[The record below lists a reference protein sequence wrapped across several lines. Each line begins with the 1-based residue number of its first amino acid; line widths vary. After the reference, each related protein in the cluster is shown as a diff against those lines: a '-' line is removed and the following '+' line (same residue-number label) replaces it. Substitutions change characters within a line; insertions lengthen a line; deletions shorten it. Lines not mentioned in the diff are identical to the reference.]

1 MKINSNQEAGSEK
14 LGARRTYLLTSNFN
28 LLTSSRR
35 SGIALIITL
44 ILLSVTLVM
53 ALAFLAISRRESSSV
68 TTAGDTATARLAAD
82 SALANAE
89 AQAMAN
95 VLSTTNPYNFGLLVS
110 TNYINPNG
118 FALGFNNVNYDYTAA
133 AGNPRLSPTE
143 FLENLTNLWY
153 SPRPPVFVPSPQG
166 NYASPL
172 SYDFRFYLD
181 LNRNGKFD
189 TNGVVGNFDSGN
201 NLLGTSLQVGD
212 PEWIG
217 VLAHPD
223 QPYGPNNPF
232 VSRFC
237 FFALPVGNSLDLNAI
252 HNQVFDENN
261 AVATVNPADGNLSGE
276 DFFFRNQ
283 GVGSWEINLAAFLAD
298 LNTNQWDNNLS
309 GGSYLYNEPA
319 NYNSGSAF
327 DDARALLTYR
337 YNNNYSS
344 LYPVGGP
351 TGLFTNST
359 TTFPPFQND
368 IDFYSDGPL
377 QTNTPGINAS
387 GQLVN
392 LPWAGADNIN
402 HFFDLTADLFD
413 PTKTSGS
420 SAILGFTNRLLN
432 AGTGVSTYDRYTFYR
447 LLSQLGTDTS
457 PETGKMNLNYRNI
470 TNGVI
475 VPGMETNFYAWTPL
489 EFFTNAADRMLRAYT
504 ANWISQNYGVFTNT
518 FGASTTQPFGIAK
531 IPVYVSGQFVYTPA
545 VHRILQ
551 LAANIYDATVNN
563 SANGSPD
570 YPDVFRPLFSR
581 DAGGTGTNVYITGFT
596 NVVSFTD
603 GATDIQLSQPF
614 DVSTISS
621 VSGVVSNVAENIYG
635 VPWIIGAKKGFPN
648 FNEFSMENNLGVTR
662 RLQLTRTTNSSTPVI
677 TSTNQMYTMSL
688 ISQLGIELWNSYAAA
703 YPGTIIIGVNSTN
716 TMTITNDDPGFD
728 SHPGIAQ
735 PVSFSTNNFSN
746 PYVITSWP
754 GAAPWSGGSPNPA
767 SFVIATFTGPTL
779 TNSVYRSPGATPAD
793 MPSGL
798 VPPSL
803 IPTNYFPIAS
813 PPLSLL
819 FESNSP
825 NGFHFPQFGVVMTN
839 RLQVFMLDFT
849 NGVYRVIDYV
859 HFAGPDS
866 PYNVNQYLADN
877 DNNNPNGY
885 VGVWDTN
892 YLGYPPGGPPPPNSV
907 PPYGI
912 VNQIAYSKNNGPPTT
927 EDGLWQADPEAV
939 PSGGTIAQQQSFFR
953 AFFKPGNHDGT
964 TTNLQLSV
972 NTPYAPTRYIV
983 QYVTWQANDPLVH
996 YLTNDISAPSPNNTT
1011 TPKQGVQQT
1020 SASAQTIAPLTGLNL
1035 GSLNDRFSPWGGNP
1049 VLAAEGQAMQFD
1061 TNAYNL
1067 SERDPLVAS
1076 SDNWDFPTNKFP
1088 TVGWLG
1094 RVHRGTPWQ
1103 TVYLKSSNVL
1113 SSVNGIK
1120 TWAAWTGDSLIS
1132 SNQYFDA
1139 ANSTPTNDWQ
1149 LFDLFTTAVNDNAT
1163 RGQLSV
1169 NVAAGSADPAAGLAA
1184 WSALFSGIALP
1195 PVSPTNTYSVIAPVG
1210 SQAITNSSLGILIT
1224 NINYTRANFVNPD
1237 GVKGSFENIGDIL
1250 AASQLSDQSPFL
1262 NLANTNYNSDEMY
1275 EWLPQQTMSLLRVGA
1290 APRYVIYS
1298 YGQTLKPAPN
1308 GTYLNSTPSG
1318 MFGMVT
1324 NYQVVSEIATRA
1336 VVRFKPVL
1344 VTNSLVPLLVQT
1356 NYSATIESYNIL
1368 PPE

>member
-1 MKINSNQEAGSEK
+1 MARKPHSMLDVGCWMLDVPRFSN
-14 LGARRTYLLTSNFN
+14 RRS
-28 LLTSSRR
+28 R

-118 FALGFNNVNYDYTAA
+118 FDTTVPFQNINYDHLIGSSAPLTQ
-133 AGNPRLSPTE
+133 NQ
-143 FLENLTNLWY
+143 FLTLLTNLWY

-166 NYASPL
+166 NYATPL

-189 TNGVVGNFDSGN
+189 TNGVVTNVDVNGLS
-201 NLLGTSLQVGD
+201 LGTTSFQVGD

-232 VSRFC
+232 VARYA

-252 HNQVFDENN
+252 HNQTQTAN
-261 AVATVNPADGNLSGE
+261 VNPSPNNYVSDGY
-276 DFFFRNQ
+276 FRNE
-283 GVGSWEINLAAFLAD
+283 GVGSWELNLAAFLAD
-298 LNTNQWDNNLS
+298 LNTNQWDTSASPYFYGETANNNSGRAFEDALS
-309 GGSYLYNEPA
+309 LLSYRYNF
-319 NYNSGSAF
+319 NYNSLAGGYP
-327 DDARALLTYR
+327 AL
-337 YNNNYSS
+337 YNNS
-344 LYPVGGP
+344 
-351 TGLFTNST
+351 
-359 TTFPPFQND
+359 
-368 IDFYSDGPL
+368 IDGYTIGQL
-377 QTNTPGINAS
+377 MTNTPLPTVNIPIN
-387 GQLVN
+387 VTN
-392 LPWAGADNIN
+392 TPWAGSDNTN

-413 PTKTSGS
+413 STKTSVQF
-420 SAILGFTNRLLN
+420 ANDLIN

-489 EFFTNAADRMLRAYT
+489 EFFTNAADRMLRSYT

-518 FGASTTQPFGIAK
+518 FGAATTQPFGIAK

-545 VHRILQ
+545 VNRILQ

-563 SANGSPD
+563 SVNGSPD

-614 DVSTISS
+614 DVSTISA

-635 VPWIIGAKKGFPN
+635 VPWIIGAKKGIPN
-648 FNEFSMENNLGVTR
+648 FNEFSMENNLAVTR
-662 RLQLTRTTNSSTPVI
+662 RLQLTRDTNNETPTTAAVI

-688 ISQLGIELWNSYAAA
+688 ISTLGIELWNSYAAA
-703 YPGTIIIGVNSTN
+703 YPGTIFIGVNSTN

-728 SHPGIAQ
+728 LHPGIAQ

-746 PYVITSWP
+746 PYQITSWP

-779 TNSVYRSPGATPAD
+779 TNSVYRSPYATAAD

-866 PYNVNQYLADN
+866 AYNVNQYLADN

-912 VNQIAYSKNNGPPTT
+912 VNQIAYSKKNGPPTT

-939 PSGGTIAQQQSFFR
+939 PLGGTIAQQQ
-953 AFFKPGNHDGT
+953 AFFSAFFLPGNHSGT

-996 YLTNDISAPSPNNTT
+996 YLASDISAPSPNNTT

-1020 SASAQTIAPLTGLNL
+1020 SASAQTIAPLTSLNL

-1067 SERDPLVAS
+1067 SERDPLVYS

-1088 TVGWLG
+1088 TTGWLG

-1103 TVYLKSSNVL
+1103 TVYLKSSNIL
-1113 SSVNGIK
+1113 SSASGFN
-1120 TWAAWTGDSLIS
+1120 TWATWTGDLMIN

-1139 ANSTPTNDWQ
+1139 ANSTPVQDWQ
-1149 LFDLFTTAVNDNAT
+1149 LFDLFTTAVNENAT

-1169 NVAAGSADPAAGLAA
+1169 NQSAASYDPVANPAAGLAA

-1210 SQAITNSSLGILIT
+1210 SQAIANSSLGILIT
-1224 NINYTRANFVNPD
+1224 NINYARANFVNPD

-1250 AASQLSDQSPFL
+1250 AVPQLSDQSPFL

-1275 EWLPQQTMSLLRVGA
+1275 EWLPQQTMSLLRVGT
-1290 APRYVIYS
+1290 PRYVIYS

-1308 GTYLNSTPSG
+1308 GIQTSG
-1318 MFGMVT
+1318 NFFGMVT

-1336 VVRFKPVL
+1336 VVRFKQVL
-1344 VTNSLVPLLVQT
+1344 VTNSLTPLLIQT
-1356 NYSATIESYNIL
+1356 NYSATIENYNIL

>member
-1 MKINSNQEAGSEK
+1 MK
-14 LGARRTYLLTSNFN
+14 LGARRTYLQTSNSK

-237 FFALPVGNSLDLNAI
+237 FFALPVGNALDLNAI
-252 HNQVFDENN
+252 HNQVFDPKNSIS
-261 AVATVNPADGNLSGE
+261 TVSPNLLLDGY
-276 DFFFRNQ
+276 FRNQ

-298 LNTNQWDNNLS
+298 LNTNEWGQIIGTPENGDTTYYYYQYPS
-309 GGSYLYNEPA
+309 GGNR
-319 NYNSGSAF
+319 GIAF
-327 DDARALLTYR
+327 YDASALLAYR
-337 YNNNYSS
+337 YTNNYTS
-344 LYPVGGP
+344 L
-351 TGLFTNST
+351 ST
-359 TTFPPFQND
+359 VQNLYGVNGAAAFQND
-368 IDFYSDGPL
+368 GIDGYSDGPL
-377 QTNTPGINAS
+377 QTTPDTNEDFFVGND
-387 GQLVN
+387 N
-392 LPWAGADNIN
+392 PTLPWAGADNIN

-518 FGASTTQPFGIAK
+518 FGASTTNAFGIAK

-563 SANGSPD
+563 STNGSPD

-614 DVSTISS
+614 DVSTISA

-648 FNEFSMENNLGVTR
+648 FNEFSMENNLAVTR

-688 ISQLGIELWNSYAAA
+688 TSQLGIELWNSYAAT
-703 YPGTIIIGVNSTN
+703 YPGTIFICVNSTN
-716 TMTITNDDPGFD
+716 SLTITNDDLGFD

-735 PVSFSTNNFSN
+735 PVTFYTNNFSN
-746 PYVITSWP
+746 PYQITSWP
-754 GAAPWSGGSPNPA
+754 GTAPQIGGSPNPA

-779 TNSVYRSPGATPAD
+779 TNSVYRSPGATAAD

-798 VPPSL
+798 IQPSL

-825 NGFHFPQFGVVMTN
+825 NGFHFPQFGVLMTN

-849 NGVYRVIDYV
+849 NGVYHVIDYV
-859 HFAGPDS
+859 HFNGPDS
-866 PYNVNQYLADN
+866 AYNLNQYLAEKDA
-877 DNNNPNGY
+877 PGTPGY
-885 VGVWDTN
+885 EKGVWDTN
-892 YLGYPPGGPPPPNSV
+892 YPAGSSPPTGLT
-907 PPYGI
+907 YGI
-912 VNQIAYSKNNGPPTT
+912 LNQIAISKNGTPPL
-927 EDGLWQADPEAV
+927 EDGLWQADPEA
-939 PSGGTIAQQQSFFR
+939 PSLSGGVPAQQAFFQ
-953 AFFKPGNHDGT
+953 AFFKPGNT
-964 TTNLQLSV
+964 TQVPVVATNLQLSV

-996 YLTNDISAPSPNNTT
+996 YLASDISAPSPNQISI
-1011 TPKQGVQQT
+1011 PIQGVSAS
-1020 SASAQTIAPLTGLNL
+1020 SASAQTIAPLTSLNL
-1035 GSLNDRFSPWGGNP
+1035 GWLNDRYAPWGGNP
-1049 VLAAEGQAMQFD
+1049 TYGSID
-1061 TNAYNL
+1061 TNAYNTTL
-1067 SERDPLVAS
+1067 KDPQVAS

-1113 SSVNGIK
+1113 ASVGGLN
-1120 TWAAWTGDSLIS
+1120 TWATWTGDLMIN

-1139 ANSTPTNDWQ
+1139 DNSTPVQDWQ
-1149 LFDLFTTAVNDNAT
+1149 LFDLFTTAVNENAT

-1169 NVAAGSADPAAGLAA
+1169 NQPGLAA
-1184 WSALFSGIALP
+1184 WSALLGGVVVL
-1195 PVSPTNTYSVIAPVG
+1195 TNNPFTGTVTA
-1210 SQAITNSSLGILIT
+1210 T
-1224 NINYTRANFVNPD
+1224 NIQPAGVYDATLPLTNQPPLVQIWQGINAARTNFVNPD
-1237 GVKGSFENIGDIL
+1237 GLKGTFENIGDIL
-1250 AASQLSDQSPFL
+1250 AVPQLSDQSPFISIIPSSIDAGN
-1262 NLANTNYNSDEMY
+1262 NLIPPVYPSDEVM

-1344 VTNSLVPLLVQT
+1344 VTNSLVPLLIRT